1 MARKGSHLKILTAC
15 FKLCRQTIYRN
26 YRPMSSWLYIWYNCT
41 RCFIQGQEIH
51 PTKGSCIIERFQL
64 RQFYNNN
71 FITHTTSKNPHR
83 PIRKLQTALALWLYL
98 ESVCSS
104 VYTMFRFIMCNL
116 TNKTK
121 PKKKGGIYTPF
132 SKVPS

>member
-1 MARKGSHLKILTAC
+1 M
-15 FKLCRQTIYRN
+15 FQTLQTN
-26 YRPMSSWLYIWYNCT
+26 NLQELQTNVLLALHMVQLYTIMFYT
-41 RCFIQGQEIH
+41 RSGNS

-121 PKKKGGIYTPF
+121 PKKKEGYTHHFQRFPRN
-132 SKVPS
+132 